1 MCKRVPC
8 VVKLG
13 GGGLGWVG
21 DVLTKGLAAART
33 GARIGRSAGAWMAL
47 GTSLSWSEGVFDFS
61 SSSKLKICF
70 MNH

>member
-1 MCKRVPC
+1 MLR
-8 VVKLG
+8 
-13 GGGLGWVG
+13 
-21 DVLTKGLAAART
+21 KGLVAART